1 MVSLKYLS
9 IFLIFMF
16 SKEVLLDKYADF
28 VRIFA
33 FADFEADLDS
43 DKELFQLYLDQFAAS
58 GIDVSNINSGRD
70 LIDSLNAAIVLLK
83 AAILMEI

>member
-1 MVSLKYLS
+1 
-9 IFLIFMF
+9 MF
-16 SKEVLLDKYADF
+16 SKEVLLDKYTDF

-33 FADFEADLDS
+33 FADLEADLDS
-43 DKELFQLYLDQFAAS
+43 DKELLQIYLNQFAAS

-70 LIDSLNAAIVLLK
+70 LIDSLNATIVLLK

>member
-1 MVSLKYLS
+1 
-9 IFLIFMF
+9 MF

-33 FADFEADLDS
+33 FADFEADLDV
-43 DKELFQLYLDQFAAS
+43 DKELFQIYLGQFAAS
-58 GIDVSNINSGRD
+58 GIDVTNINSGRQLLD
-70 LIDSLNAAIVLLK
+70 ALNAACYLLK

>member
-9 IFLIFMF
+9 IFLTLMF
-16 SKEVLLDKYADF
+16 SKKVLLDKYADF
-28 VRIFA
+28 VRIYS

-43 DKELFQLYLDQFAAS
+43 DNELFQIYLEQFAAS

-70 LIDSLNAAIVLLK
+70 LLDALNAACDLLK
-83 AAILMEI
+83 SAILMEI